1 MKNILFPLVL
11 TASLLL
17 GCSNEDDGPKCES
30 CTSAAGNTFRIC
42 ESGNGSYKLTGGGIS
57 VTFTKEELEDATPKQ
72 VVQGAC
78 DADLPL

>member
-1 MKNILFPLVL
+1 MKKLVL
-11 TASLLL
+11 TLVLATTLMTA
-17 GCSNEDDGPKCES
+17 CSKEDEGPKCES

-42 ESGNGSYKLTGGGIS
+42 ESGNGSYKLTGGDIS